1 MNLSSLE
8 KRVQILMPPEP
19 QIVFVAARTPDGV
32 LRALLGGSAS
42 AGAPVPTGTR
52 CITLAPYEHGESEK
66 EMAALLLDEL
76 AGHLR
81 LAAASDPYQRRLLAD
96 AWQHNWPA
104 RDGRPARI
112 ILEPIGYRYE
122 D

>member
-1 MNLSSLE
+1 MNLTSLE
-8 KRVQILMPPEP
+8 KRVQLLTPAEP
-19 QIVFVAARTPDGV
+19 QIVFVAVQTPDGV
-32 LRALLGGSAS
+32 LRALLGGSTS

-52 CITLAPYEHGESEK
+52 CLTLSPYQRDESEK

-81 LAAASDPYQRRLLAD
+81 LAAASDPYQRRLLHD